1 MIKDRITG
9 KKRAITRKAKEAV
22 VTNSAGRTTLISPGT
37 TVRGDITFTGH
48 LDIEGE
54 VSGSIQAEA
63 GQEAILRIVEG
74 GTVAGEVKVPH
85 AMING
90 KVEGDIHATERL
102 ELAERAVVDGDVYYN
117 LIEMAVGA
125 KVNGGLR
132 HTSNVADDLAAK
144 REAKAAEILPNP
156 NPSPNPTIS

>member
-1 MIKDRITG
+1 MIRNRIKA
-9 KKRAITRKAKEAV
+9 KKRAMRRNPKEAV
-22 VTNSAGRTTLISPGT
+22 LTNSASGRTTLISPGT
-37 TVRGDITFTGH
+37 SVRGDITFSGH

-54 VSGSIQAEA
+54 VTGSIQAEP
-63 GQEAILRIVEG
+63 GQEAILRIVEDG
-74 GTVAGEVKVPH
+74 RVSGEVKVPH

-132 HTSNVADDLAAK
+132 HTSNVSDDLAAK
-144 REAKAAEILPNP
+144 REAKAAEPVL
-156 NPSPNPTIS
+156 NPTLP

>member
-1 MIKDRITG
+1 MIRSKITSKNRG
-9 KKRAITRKAKEAV
+9 EKQNRKETV
-22 VTNSAGRTTLISPGT
+22 VSNSGSGRTTLISPGT
-37 TVRGDITFTGH
+37 TIRGDITFSGN

-54 VSGSIQAEA
+54 VSGCIQAEP
-63 GQEAILRIVEG
+63 GQDAILRVVEG
-74 GTVAGEVKVPH
+74 GKVAGEVKVPH

-90 KVEGDIHATERL
+90 NVEGDIHATERL
-102 ELAERAVVDGDVYYN
+102 ELAERSVVDGDVYYN

-144 REAKAAEILPNP
+144 REAKASEPAPGPINP
-156 NPSPNPTIS
+156 

>member
-1 MIKDRITG
+1 MIRELINR
-9 KKRAITRKAKEAV
+9 KKGAAMRNRKEAV
-22 VTNSAGRTTLISPGT
+22 VTSSSSGRTTLISPGT
-37 TVRGDITFTGH
+37 TVRGDITFSGH
-48 LDIEGE
+48 LDIEGA
-54 VSGSIQAEA
+54 VTGSIQAEP
-63 GQEAILRIVEG
+63 GQEAILRVVEG

-90 KVEGDIHATERL
+90 SVEGDIHATERL
-102 ELAERAVVDGDVYYN
+102 ELAESAVVDGDVYYN

-144 REAKAAEILPNP
+144 RVARAAETVPAG
-156 NPSPNPTIS
+156 PTTSS

>member
-1 MIKDRITG
+1 MIGDLIN
-9 KKRAITRKAKEAV
+9 KKKGAAMRNRKEAV
-22 VTNSAGRTTLISPGT
+22 VTSSASGRTTLISPGT
-37 TVRGDITFTGH
+37 TVKGDITFTGH
-48 LDIEGE
+48 LDIEGA
-54 VSGSIQAEA
+54 VMGCIQAEP

-74 GTVAGEVKVPH
+74 GKVSGEVKVPH

-144 REAKAAEILPNP
+144 REARAAETVPG
-156 NPSPNPTIS
+156 PTSS

>member
-1 MIKDRITG
+1 M
-9 KKRAITRKAKEAV
+9 
-22 VTNSAGRTTLISPGT
+22 TNSASGRTTLISPGT

-54 VSGSIQAEA
+54 VAGSIQAA
-63 GQEAILRIVEG
+63 SGQEAILRVVEG
-74 GTVAGEVKVPH
+74 GKVMGEVKVPH

-90 KVEGDIHATERL
+90 NVEGDIYATERL

-132 HTSNVADDLAAK
+132 YTSNVSDDLALK
-144 REAKAAEILPNP
+144 REAKAVETP
-156 NPSPNPTIS
+156 PSS